1 MLHGRD
7 AAEEAAD
14 TARKTFEDGEL
25 SENLPTVGVHRAT
38 LNGGIGL
45 LALMVLAELCTTNGE
60 ARRHVEGGAVRV
72 NDLPVSDPR
81 MMVDGS
87 ALNEQGVIKLSLG
100 KKRHVLIRPA

>member
-7 AAEEAAD
+7 AAEESAE

-25 SENLPTVGVHRAT
+25 SENLPTVGVHKAT
-38 LNGGIGL
+38 LNSGIGV

-60 ARRHVEGGAVRV
+60 ARRHVEGGAVRI
-72 NDLPVSDPR
+72 NDEPVSDPR
-81 MMVDGS
+81 MTVDAG
-87 ALNEQGVIKLSLG
+87 ALNDQGVIKLSLG